1 MNKRQ
6 RKKKSKNSSVKPIP
20 LKDLQKKTPKQLNQY
35 KPERLRKTYQHLRA
49 VANKRLKRL
58 DEAGFFDQNIYKE
71 YEFEFINPARDLDDV
86 GIKEKLLQLRKFL
99 STEESTVRGQKKRQ
113 KAEEDFAEQLFNALY
128 GDHDETD
135 QEQDDKYQQH
145 QDTNA
150 DQDQDETYHFK
161 NTKRENVNSRADFID
176 ITDPKQVKV
185 FTEFI
190 MTVKYNIGAEIF
202 YDIRELYDLWNLW
215 LDEGR
220 PTGNFSKASRK
231 FQQGLMKFASS
242 QRTSVKSRTRR
253 FNK

>member
-6 RKKKSKNSSVKPIP
+6 RKKKSKRSSIKPIP

-86 GIKEKLLQLRKFL
+86 GIKEKLLQVRKFL
-99 STEESTVRGQKKRQ
+99 STEESTVRGQKKRE
-113 KAEEDFAEQLFNALY
+113 KAEKELAEQLFNALY
-128 GDHDETD
+128 GDQDEQGDTIYPFIDTKTD
-135 QEQDDKYQQH
+135 QE
-145 QDTNA
+145 
-150 DQDQDETYHFK
+150 DETYHFK
-161 NTKRENVNSRADFID
+161 DTNRENVNGRADFID
-176 ITDPKQVKV
+176 ITDPKQVKI
-185 FTEFI
+185 FTEFVSN
-190 MTVKYNIGAEIF
+190 VKYNLGAEIF

-215 LDEGR
+215 IDEGR

>member
-1 MNKRQ
+1 MNKRK
-6 RKKKSKNSSVKPIP
+6 RKKRSKQIKPIP

-71 YEFEFINPARDLDDV
+71 YEFEFINPARDLTDTD
-86 GIKEKLLQLRKFL
+86 IKEKLLQVRKFL
-99 STEESTVRGQKKRQ
+99 STEDSTVRGQKKRQ
-113 KAEEDFAEQLFNALY
+113 KAEEDFAEQIFNALHE
-128 GDHDETD
+128 DH
-135 QEQDDKYQQH
+135 EQDDKYQ
-145 QDTNA
+145 DTNV

-161 NTKRENVNSRADFID
+161 DIKRENVNSRADFID
-176 ITDPKQVKV
+176 ITDPKQVNV

-190 MTVKYNIGAEIF
+190 SNVKYNLGAEIF

-215 LDEGR
+215 IDEGR

>member
-1 MNKRQ
+1 MNKRK
-6 RKKKSKNSSVKPIP
+6 RKKRSKQIKPIP

-35 KPERLRKTYQHLRA
+35 KPERLRKTYQKLRA

-71 YEFEFINPARDLDDV
+71 YEFEFINPARDLTDTD
-86 GIKEKLLQLRKFL
+86 IKEKLLQVRKFL

-113 KAEEDFAEQLFNALY
+113 KAEEDFAEQVFNAL
-128 GDHDETD
+128 HDD
-135 QEQDDKYQQH
+135 NYQWH

-150 DQDQDETYHFK
+150 EQDETYHFK
-161 NTKRENVNSRADFID
+161 DTKRENVNSRADFID

-215 LDEGR
+215 IDEGR

-242 QRTSVKSRTRR
+242 PRTSVKSRTRR

>member
-6 RKKKSKNSSVKPIP
+6 RKKKSKKSSVKPIP

-71 YEFEFINPARDLDDV
+71 YEFEFINPARDLTDTD
-86 GIKEKLLQLRKFL
+86 IKEKLLQVRKFL

-113 KAEEDFAEQLFNALY
+113 KAEEELAELLFKAL
-128 GDHDETD
+128 HE
-135 QEQDDKYQQH
+135 EQVDTTYQYN
-145 QDTNA
+145 DSESDRN
-150 DQDQDETYHFK
+150 ETYHFK
-161 NTKRENVNSRADFID
+161 DTKRENVNSRADFID

-185 FTEFI
+185 FIEFI
-190 MTVKYNIGAEIF
+190 SNVKYNIGAEIF

-253 FNK
+253 YNK